1 MKPSVRSVI
10 ACRRRCLR
18 RRRKCS
24 ANRLAL
30 RRQGIGGPM
39 VDSQVPAKPCR
50 SPPLG
55 GGRGIGGPMVD
66 THLGPKSFRKLTWR
80 EGTKNKLSS
89 RFCFVRVK
97 VAEDDGV
104 TIAEHEP
111 LWLIAEWPDGGKA
124 PTKFFRT
131 TLARRMGKKQIVRQE
146 RWRTERMYEDLK
158 GELGLDHFEGRS
170 FPGWHH
176 HVSVV
181 LCCYA
186 FVIAERSR
194 SFPPLDSKDAC
205 KPCARRC
212 GLNATSV
219 TPSSPFA
226 SPSPTSSR
234 AGFLVAPSASSPIL
248 PHAASDASSLVPC
261 DRRS

>member
-1 MKPSVRSVI
+1 GALVRWWGRAWVWGGGRWGGWAEQAESGVPLGVLRGIGGPVGDSRVPAKPCRSI
-10 ACRRRCLR
+10 PLGGGG
-18 RRRKCS
+18 
-24 ANRLAL
+24 
-30 RRQGIGGPM
+30 GIGGPM
-39 VDSQVPAKPCR
+39 VDNQVPAKPCR

-158 GELGLDHFEGRS
+158 G
-170 FPGWHH
+170 
-176 HVSVV
+176 
-181 LCCYA
+181 
-186 FVIAERSR
+186 
-194 SFPPLDSKDAC
+194 
-205 KPCARRC
+205 
-212 GLNATSV
+212 
-219 TPSSPFA
+219 
-226 SPSPTSSR
+226 
-234 AGFLVAPSASSPIL
+234 
-248 PHAASDASSLVPC
+248 
-261 DRRS
+261 